1 LRVKARPLLKDT
13 AGINLS
19 FASKSEAATSSY
31 YGASIT
37 SIVLKD
43 KGKGKGKGKD
53 KGKGRIR
60 VRVRVRVKGK
70 ENAQHV

>member
-53 KGKGRIR
+53 KGKG
-60 VRVRVRVKGK
+60 KGK
-70 ENAQHV
+70 RKGKGKGKG